1 MKSTLRKIGNSRG
14 VLIPASLLAAC
25 EIENEIE
32 MRLEGNRIV
41 IEPVRA
47 PRLGWFESYQPEQDE
62 NAWSDFVE
70 TESENEEWQW

>member
-47 PRLGWFESYQPEQDE
+47 PRLSWFESYQPEQDE
-62 NAWSDFVE
+62 NAWPDFVE

>member
-47 PRLGWFESYQPEQDE
+47 PRLDWFESYQPEQDE